1 MLAQT
6 IVSYTKN
13 NTNSKI
19 GVQRAMLV
27 NTNEIITVRML
38 RMIPTKRAIK
48 GKDERGR
55 MSLPIR
61 TLKNLEREKFPPL

>member
-19 GVQRAMLV
+19 GVQHAMLV
-27 NTNEIITVRML
+27 NTNEIITM

-61 TLKNLEREKFPPL
+61 TLKNLEREKFPSL